1 MRYSSRGRVSTR
13 FPSTNEIIYAIGIAS
28 TVDPGVKYESGGG
41 GGEEGIGEGMQSLAG
56 V

>member
-41 GGEEGIGEGMQSLAG
+41 GEEGIGEGMQSLAG